1 MNARFRV
8 LDRYHCKAEASV
20 SRAIRR
26 RREAVDCALT
36 HGFVVS
42 GTGEY
47 NYDEERLTLEESV
60 TGAASGD
67 LVYTREGDGSLHV
80 TGVFDGEPVEL
91 SE

>member
-1 MNARFRV
+1 M
-8 LDRYHCKAEASV
+8 
-20 SRAIRR
+20 
-26 RREAVDCALT
+26 
-36 HGFVVS
+36 S